1 MDIKIKSKKN
11 KKTHIIS
18 DKKSIKFIKTENKIL
33 FFLIKVLFIFDSI
46 SNILSDLNIK
56 IKIHL
61 IENDYS
67 RIINLKNIGKPSKI
81 YIGGNNIQSTLNN
94 INYKIID
101 DYLYAKTANMNNDYY
116 IKLIWKSEIS
126 INLLPKDEYEQNIFN
141 SPKLNELSDLI
152 DTTNINNNDIT
163 NPEMDLL
170 FDSIEVDNSI
180 PKTLLLDASEMF
192 KDCKNIKIIDFSK
205 FDTKIIYNMSE
216 MFSNCESLIE
226 IKYLSPINAQ
236 DMSYLFNNCTSL
248 TKINF
253 IFPESMIND

>member
-18 DKKSIKFIKTENKIL
+18 DKKSIKFAKTENKIL

-81 YIGGNNIQSTLNN
+81 YIEGNNIQSTLNN
-94 INYKIID
+94 IDYKII
-101 DYLYAKTANMNNDYY
+101 NMNNDYY

-126 INLLPKDEYEQNIFN
+126 INLLPEDEYEQNIFN

-170 FDSIEVDNSI
+170 FDSIEVDNTI
-180 PKTLLLDASEMF
+180 PNNFLLDASEMF
-192 KDCKNIKIIDFSK
+192 KDCKNIKIIDFSE

-253 IFPESMIND
+253 IFPE